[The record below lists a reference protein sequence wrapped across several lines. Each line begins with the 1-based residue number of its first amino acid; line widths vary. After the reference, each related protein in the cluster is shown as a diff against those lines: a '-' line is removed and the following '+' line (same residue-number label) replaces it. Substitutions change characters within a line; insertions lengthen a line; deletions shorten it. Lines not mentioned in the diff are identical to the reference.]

1 MTRQKNDTHD
11 GNESQAPFEVMLRE
25 KLQQAVRTALISV
38 LEEEV
43 DAFIGAVRYERS
55 EQRRDY
61 RNGHYARSLDTSVG
75 HIDDLPVPRT
85 RGGYQT
91 QVFERY
97 HRRRTDLD
105 QSIGEMFIGGVS
117 MTRVGEVVETLTGT
131 KPSAST
137 VSRVFHTLESEYEQW
152 KTRKLAERYLYAFA
166 DGTYFTVIY
175 NGEGCKMPIL
185 AVVGI
190 AETGERE
197 VLAFSVGDRENE
209 QAWKDLLEDLKGRG
223 VKTIDVWVSDG
234 NQAMINAITKK
245 FPDSARQ
252 RCVVHKM
259 DNVLSYVPTKQ
270 QEQLKPELKALFYQ
284 KDRQAADQ
292 AVAAFIQK
300 YQTIYPTAIA
310 CLQRDLE
317 ACLTFYAFPKEHWK
331 TIRTNNILERLF
343 GEVKRR
349 SHKMAAAFRTE
360 GSCVLLFYAV
370 IRSLK
375 FNKLTMPAP
384 ATKQPDA
391 EILHNT

>member
-1 MTRQKNDTHD
+1 MAHIEKHIEA
-11 GNESQAPFEVMLRE
+11 GMGSQEAFEQLVKDRLRY
-25 KLQQAVRTALISV
+25 AVRVALISV

-43 DAFIGAVRYERS
+43 TVFIGAQPYERNQ
-55 EQRRDY
+55 ERRDQ
-61 RNGHYARSLDTSVG
+61 RNGHYTRHLETTVG
-75 HIDDLPVPRT
+75 QIADLSVPRT

-91 QVFERY
+91 QLFERY
-97 HRRRTDLD
+97 HRRQDELD
-105 QSIGEMFIGGVS
+105 SAIGEMFVKGVS
-117 MTRVGEVVETLTGT
+117 TTKVGQVIETLTGSH
-131 KPSAST
+131 PSAST
-137 VSRVFHTLESEYEQW
+137 VSRVFHTLEGEYEQW
-152 KTRKLAERYLYAFA
+152 KTRQLSERYAYAFA

-175 NGEGCKMPIL
+175 NNEGCKMPIL

-190 AETGERE
+190 TETGERE

-209 QAWKDLLEDLKGRG
+209 QAWKDLLEDLKQRG
-223 VKTIDVWVSDG
+223 VKTIDLWISDG
-234 NQAMINAITKK
+234 NQAMLNAITKK

-292 AVAAFIQK
+292 AVAAFIEK
-300 YQTIYPTAIA
+300 YRSIYPSAIA

-331 TIRTNNILERLF
+331 TIRTNNVMERLF

-349 SHKMAAAFRTE
+349 SHTMAAAFRNE
-360 GSCVLLFYAV
+360 KSCLLLFYAV
-370 IRSLK
+370 VRSLK
-375 FNKLTMPAP
+375 FNNLTMPA
-384 ATKQPDA
+384 ASQAQPDP
-391 EILHNT
+391 ELLHNH

>member
-1 MTRQKNDTHD
+1 MTREKNDTQN
-11 GNESQAPFEVMLRE
+11 GKASQATFEAMVRE
-25 KLQQAVRTALISV
+25 QLQQAVRTALVSV
-38 LEEEV
+38 LEAEV
-43 DAFIGAVRYERS
+43 EAFIGAVRYERS
-55 EQRRDY
+55 EQRQDY
-61 RNGHYARSLDTSVG
+61 RNGHYSRSLDTSMG

-85 RGGYQT
+85 RRGYQS
-91 QVFERY
+91 QLFERY
-97 HRRRTDLD
+97 HRRRSDLD
-105 QSIGEMFIGGVS
+105 QTIGEMFIGGVS

-137 VSRVFHTLESEYEQW
+137 VSRVFHTLENEYEQW

-190 AETGERE
+190 AETGERD

-209 QAWKDLLEDLKGRG
+209 QAWKDLLEDLKQRG
-223 VKTIDVWVSDG
+223 VKAIDLWVSDG
-234 NQAMINAITKK
+234 NQAMLNAITKK

-292 AVAAFIQK
+292 AVAAFVEK
-300 YQTIYPTAIA
+300 YRSVYPTAVA

-317 ACLTFYAFPKEHWK
+317 ACLTFYAYPKEHWK
-331 TIRTNNILERLF
+331 TIRTNNIIERLF

-349 SHKMAAAFRTE
+349 SHKMAAAFRNE
-360 GSCVLLFYAV
+360 GSCLLLFYAV
-370 IRSLK
+370 IRSLH
-375 FNKLTMPAP
+375 FNKLTMPASS
-384 ATKQPDA
+384 TKQPDA
-391 EILHNT
+391 EILHNS